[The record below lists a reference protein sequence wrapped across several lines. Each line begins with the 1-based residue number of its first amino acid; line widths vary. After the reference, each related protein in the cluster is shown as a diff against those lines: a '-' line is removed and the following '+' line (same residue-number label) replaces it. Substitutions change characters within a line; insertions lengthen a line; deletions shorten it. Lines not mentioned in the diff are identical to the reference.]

1 VKAYKYKIKPNKKF
15 VENATRT
22 LDICREL
29 YNAALQ
35 ERRDAWKIARVSVTY
50 SLQQNQLPSIKKDD
64 RPDLKDVH
72 SQVLQDVLARVDKAF
87 QGFFGRIKNGS
98 EPGYPRFKG
107 TDRYDSITY
116 PQSGFELEGD
126 KLHLSKIGSC
136 RIRLSR
142 PIEGI
147 VKTCTIKRE
156 ADGWYVS
163 FAVET
168 DQAPKIPRT
177 GQRVGVDMGTKTF
190 AAFSDESRI
199 ENPRFQKK
207 LLDQLAEAQ
216 QQFDQYKTNF
226 KSKKRAKL
234 KVRITR
240 LHRKIRNQRL
250 DWAHKQV
257 NKVIERYDE
266 IHIEDLDIKQM
277 VDSSSG
283 DKSKLPPYIDK
294 TGMRRNIHDAG
305 WNLFL
310 SLLIYKAAEAGRR
323 VFKKNPRNT
332 SQTCSHCYYQLQG
345 DERLTLEDRFF
356 DCPQCGLHIDRDLNA
371 AINILQSKDIVEIK
385 VHMKNRFRAKQKND
399 EGRSVPSSSK
409 RISTYSSALAA

>member
-1 VKAYKYKIKPNKKF
+1 MMKAYKYKIKPNRKF
-15 VENATRT
+15 VEEATRT
-22 LDICREL
+22 LDVCREL

-35 ERRDAWKIARVSVTY
+35 ERRDAWKIAHVSIGY
-50 SLQQNQLPSIKKDD
+50 SLQQNQLPSIKID
-64 RPDLKDVH
+64 RPDLKDVY

-87 QGFFGRIKNGS
+87 QGFFGRIKTGS

-107 TDRYDSITY
+107 KDRYDSFTY
-116 PQSGFELEGD
+116 PQSGFGLEGN

-142 PIEGI
+142 PLEGI

-156 ADGWYVS
+156 VDGWYVS

-168 DQAPKIPRT
+168 DQAPQIPRT
-177 GQRVGVDMGTKTF
+177 GQRVGLDMGTKTF
-190 AAFSDESRI
+190 ATFSDGSCI
-199 ENPRFQKK
+199 KNPRFQKE

-216 QQFDQYKTNF
+216 QQFDQYKANF

-234 KVRITR
+234 KARMTR
-240 LHRKIRNQRL
+240 LHRKVRDQRL
-250 DWAHKQV
+250 DWAHKQA

-266 IHIEDLDIKQM
+266 IHVEDLNIKQM
-277 VDSSSG
+277 VDSSSD

-294 TGMRRNIHDAG
+294 TGLRRNIYDAG

-310 SLLIYKAAEAGRR
+310 SLLIYKAADAGRR
-323 VFKKNPRNT
+323 VFKKNSRNT
-332 SQTCSHCYYQLQG
+332 SQTCCQCHYVLQG
-345 DERLTLEDRFF
+345 DERLTIEDRFF
-356 DCPQCGLHIDRDLNA
+356 DCPQCGHYMDRDLNA

-385 VHMKNRFRAKQKND
+385 VRVKNRF
-399 EGRSVPSSSK
+399 
-409 RISTYSSALAA
+409 